1 MSTQQPSRPS
11 SRFNWVAALLACLI
25 SVAGCSRGDQPDLGL
40 VKGRLTLNGEPL
52 PNVEVAFQPENGR
65 PSYGETDEDGYYE
78 LTYIR
83 DTKGAKVGTHRVLV
97 RTKSVDSDAIEP
109 IQIVAGKNNI
119 DIDCKRPK
127 AAEKK
132 AAPKAT
138 D

>member
-1 MSTQQPSRPS
+1 MSTSQHSRHD
-11 SRFNWVAALLACLI
+11 SRFKWVAALLACLA
-25 SVAGCSRGDQPDLGL
+25 SVAGCSSGDQPDLGL
-40 VKGRLTLNGEPL
+40 VTGRITLNGEPL

-65 PSYGETDEDGYYE
+65 PSYGETDEDGNYE

-109 IQIVAGKNNI
+109 IKIVAGKNNI
-119 DIDCKRPK
+119 DIDCKRPAK
-127 AAEKK
+127 ADKK
-132 AAPKAT
+132 VVPALT